1 MLRRSLLLSAAGL
14 MTLPALGA
22 RAAGAGTVNVLY
34 AGSLVALME
43 HGVGPA
49 FGKASGGTFHGFA
62 GGSTGLANQIK
73 GKLRQAD
80 VFISASP
87 SADKVLM
94 GEANGDWVK
103 WYITFAAS
111 PVVLG
116 YAPGSKFAADLK
128 SKPFYE
134 VLQEPGIRIGRT
146 DPNLDPKGAFT
157 YALMQKAEKA
167 YNLPGLTEKVLGAHD
182 NPEQVRPEE
191 NLVGRMQSGQVDVG
205 FFYSTETND
214 LKLPF
219 VTLPPEVAVAAEYTV
234 TIPRD
239 PANAAGAEAFV
250 RFLLGTQGTAEMK
263 QHGLAAIAPTLTGD
277 AATLPASLKK
287 LIPAAK

>member
-1 MLRRSLLLSAAGL
+1 MLRRSLLLAAPGLLALSAL
-14 MTLPALGA
+14 RPAH
-22 RAAGAGTVNVLY
+22 AATGTVNVLY
-34 AGSLVALME
+34 AGSLVNLME
-43 HGVGPA
+43 HGLGAA
-49 FGKASGGTFHGFA
+49 FDKASGGTFHGFA

-80 VFISASP
+80 VFVSASP

-94 GEANGDWVK
+94 GADNGDWVR

-116 YAPGSKFAADLK
+116 YAPTSKFAADLK

-134 VLQEPGIRIGRT
+134 VLQEPGVRIGRT
-146 DPNLDPKGAFT
+146 DPKLDPKGAFA
-157 YALMQKAEKA
+157 YALMEKAEKA
-167 YNLPGLTEKVLGAHD
+167 YNLPGLTRKVLGAHD

-191 NLVGRMQSGQVDVG
+191 SLVGRMQSGAVDIG
-205 FFYSTETND
+205 FFYSTETTD
-214 LKLPF
+214 LKIPF
-219 VTLPPEVAVAAEYTV
+219 VTLPREVSVGADYTV

-250 RFLLGTQGTAEMK
+250 AFLLGAQGTAEMK
-263 QHGLAAIAPTLTGD
+263 AHGLDAIAPKLTGD
-277 AATLPASLKK
+277 AATLPAALKK
-287 LIPAAK
+287 LVAVG